1 MKRICVLILGWLLAA
16 GDGLATHVWNGAGR
30 TGGTGG
36 TNWLDAAN
44 WLVDGAP
51 PAAPPGLDDD
61 ANIDLNT
68 AHSSDVAVAV
78 LAGSTAR
85 HVRFDG
91 MDVDAAGRKVAF
103 LGNTT
108 FSTLDYTTE
117 RNTLSIAAGVTL
129 TLTGGQLNPDGT
141 VVRKTFSSPDAY
153 NIYAILAYAGA
164 IRCTGDQ
171 VVLEPMNG
179 VAGKIY
185 IDNPNA
191 TVSFNGGTFGI
202 ASELHVYETQRM
214 IKFNASNGLSPKR
227 EQGGRLV
234 SQSGNSLTN
243 WYDCHIGGN
252 VLDGGK
258 VLTLA
263 GGTYRSVSAAAW
275 TTSGG
280 SDSRSLLY
288 EISGN
293 AIFSGTNAVG
303 RAVYVSRG
311 SSGGGPTG
319 TLRLNGHDLTV
330 TGGGT
335 IALCDFGDVGT
346 TRNGLI
352 AAPGSTVATDGSI
365 EIGPGGYFTGDADTV
380 IAYAGDWDNRSQYKK
395 TAFTL
400 HAATMKAIG
409 SAHPRAPQLIEAQSV
424 DMGAD
429 LAGMVNNHAV
439 GSLVVGTPTQPTHA
453 RLVDVDDFTADA
465 LADAFYA
472 GSLVV
477 NAGST
482 LDICGRE
489 LYVDGQ
495 SVRKRW
501 DEFGEGLVFD
511 STLPTATLL
520 MVR

>member
-51 PAAPPGLDDD
+51 PATPPGHEDD

-68 AHSSDVAVAV
+68 AHAVNVAVAV

-91 MDVDAAGRKVAF
+91 MNATGRQVAF
-103 LGNTT
+103 LGDTT
-108 FSTLDYTTE
+108 FSTLDYTTT
-117 RNTLSIAAGVTL
+117 RGTLSIAADATL

-141 VVRKTFSSPDAY
+141 VVKKTFSSPDAY
-153 NIYAILAYAGA
+153 NIYAILGYAGA

-191 TVSFNGGTFGI
+191 TVSFNDGNFAI

-214 IKFNASNGLSPKR
+214 IKFNAANGLSPKR

-252 VLDGGK
+252 VLDNGK

-263 GGTYRSVSAAAW
+263 GGTYRSVSAAEW

-280 SDSRSLLY
+280 SDTRSLLY

-293 AIFSGTNAVG
+293 AVFSGTNPVG

-319 TLRLNGHDLTV
+319 TLRLNGYDLTV

-346 TRNGLI
+346 TRNGRI
-352 AAPGSTVATDGSI
+352 EAPGSTVATDGSI
-365 EIGPGGYFTGDADTV
+365 EIGPGGYMTGDADTV
-380 IAYAGDWDNRSQYKK
+380 IAFKGNWDNRSQYKK
-395 TAFTL
+395 TVFTL
-400 HAATMKAIG
+400 HASTLKAIG
-409 SAHPRAPQLIEAQSV
+409 SAQPRKPQLIEAQSV
-424 DMGAD
+424 DLGAAS
-429 LAGMVNNHAV
+429 AGMVNNHAV

-453 RLVDVDDFTADA
+453 RLVDVDDFASDA

-472 GSLVV
+472 GALVV

-482 LDICGRE
+482 LDIRGLE
-489 LYVDGQ
+489 LYVEGQ
-495 SVRKRW
+495 SVKKRW
-501 DEFGEGLVFD
+501 DEFGEVLVFD